1 MKDDDKMILDV
12 IIELQS
18 IAQAGLYYGKDEFDK
33 ERYQKVRDIS
43 AHLLSI
49 YTEFPIQ
56 QIQKVFCHDIGYQTP
71 KLDTR
76 AAIFNKKGEILLV
89 QEKGGLWSLPGGW
102 VDINTSIKENTEKEV
117 KEEAGLDVLATK
129 IIAVM
134 DRDKHNFPRYI
145 YKVIKVFV
153 MCEVIGG
160 HFEKNIE
167 TIDSCYFPY
176 HHLPELETAKNN
188 HEQIKLCFQA
198 SQSHC
203 WQTYFD

>member
-1 MKDDDKMILDV
+1 M
-12 IIELQS
+12 
-18 IAQAGLYYGKDEFDK
+18 
-33 ERYQKVRDIS
+33 
-43 AHLLSI
+43 
-49 YTEFPIQ
+49 
-56 QIQKVFCHDIGYQTP
+56 
-71 KLDTR
+71 
-76 AAIFNKKGEILLV
+76 
-89 QEKGGLWSLPGGW
+89 PGGW

-198 SQSHC
+198 YQSHC